1 MPLFRTRS
9 QRRPL
14 AGASARFA
22 RSTRIL
28 PLAAGL
34 LVGALTT
41 AAAAAAVDVS
51 IPGQP
56 LASALRELGRQTNL
70 TVQFSD
76 SAVAGMQS
84 VAVAG
89 RLEPEQALSRLL
101 EGHGLVHRVSGGVAV
116 VEQAPV
122 AGAAAADGG
131 VIMVPT
137 IEVTATGTKTEVPVS
152 EVPLS
157 VSVVSREEMD
167 KRGVQDFNSA
177 VSYSPGIRVVDY
189 PGGQGAADMYLRG
202 FRTINFLGQYRDG
215 LRGGF
220 NSYDAQVETY
230 GFEQIDVLRGPS
242 SVLYGQVMP
251 GGLVNMVTKRPPS
264 EPQHELQLQT
274 GSYDRRQGAV
284 DLGGPLDADGT
295 VLYRLTGLIRKSD
308 TQVDHSPDDRTYI
321 APALTWK
328 PTEDTSLTFLT
339 SYLRTEGGG
348 AEQSLPANG
357 TIRSN
362 PNGEIAHDLFI
373 GEPAH
378 NRAEVRNTSV
388 GYVLDHRINDTFSV
402 HSTTRYMATN
412 SAFDTIGVRTA
423 TLTNN
428 RLLQRSAQRRRQS
441 SDQVLTD
448 NNVESRF
455 ETGPL
460 HHTVLVGLD
469 YASYRRDEKRWA
481 GTVAALDVF
490 NPVYGSPVVLSTSP
504 AVDSTYKIRQTGIYM
519 QDQAEL
525 GRWLFTGGLRKDWVD
540 SKTHNN
546 LTRTIT
552 KIEDDAVTGRGAVM
566 YRFDMGLSPY
576 ASYSTSFL
584 PQIAAP
590 SFTGESFDPT
600 EGTQYEIGVKYQPN
614 GRRSFVTLAL
624 FDITQTNVL
633 SPDTAHR
640 GYYLQT
646 GEVRSRGVELE
657 GRAFLTDGL
666 TLNASYTY
674 TDAEVTEDNVNP
686 ATGTTTE
693 GNRMPSVPR
702 HMASAWIDYTFL
714 QGPLRGLGLGAGVR
728 YVGTTYDASN
738 TDKVDPYTLVDAA
751 VRYDL
756 GELSKSMTG
765 AEFAINA
772 TNLLDKEYYTPGFS
786 NGLVFA
792 GFERQ
797 VLATL
802 TYRW

>member
-1 MPLFRTRS
+1 MPVSRS
-9 QRRPL
+9 EFPR
-14 AGASARFA
+14 AGAADRPDRSARIP
-22 RSTRIL
+22 S
-28 PLAAGL
+28 LAACL
-34 LVGALTT
+34 LVGAFT
-41 AAAAAAVDVS
+41 AAAAAAPVDVS
-51 IPGQP
+51 ISGQS
-56 LASALRELGRQTNL
+56 LGSALRELERQAGL
-70 TVQFSD
+70 TLQFSD
-76 SAVAGMQS
+76 GAVAGIQS
-84 VAVAG
+84 GGVAG

-101 EGHGLVHRVSGGVAV
+101 EGHGLVYRVSGAVAV
-116 VEQAPV
+116 IEQAPAPAT
-122 AGAAAADGG
+122 AGGG
-131 VIMVPT
+131 TVIMMPA
-137 IEVTATGTKTEVPVS
+137 IEVTATGTKTEIPVS

-157 VSVVSREEMD
+157 VSVITREEMD

-177 VSYSPGIRVVDY
+177 VNYSPGIRVVDY

-220 NSYDAQVETY
+220 NGYDAMVETY

-251 GGLVNMVTKRPPS
+251 GGLVNMITKRPPS
-264 EPQHELQLQT
+264 EPLHELQLQT
-274 GSYDRRQGAV
+274 GSYGRRQAAV
-284 DLGGPLDADGT
+284 DLGGPLDAEGT
-295 VLYRLTGLIRKSD
+295 MLYRLTGLVRKSD
-308 TQVDHSPDDRTYI
+308 TQVDHTPDDRTYV
-321 APALTWK
+321 APTVTWK
-328 PTEDTSLTFLT
+328 PTEDTSLTLLT

-348 AEQSLPANG
+348 AEQSFPASG
-357 TIRSN
+357 TIAPN
-362 PNGEIAHDLFI
+362 PNGTIAHDLFI
-373 GEPAH
+373 GEPGH
-378 NRAEVRNTSV
+378 NRSEVRNTSV

-402 HSTTRYMATN
+402 NSTTRYMATN

-423 TLTNN
+423 TLTND
-428 RLLQRSAQRRRQS
+428 RLLQRNAQRRRQS

-460 HHTVLVGLD
+460 YHTVLFGLD
-469 YASYRRDEKRWA
+469 HASYRRNEKRWA

-490 NPVYGSPVVLSTSP
+490 NPLYGSPVVLSTSP
-504 AVDSTYKIRQTGIYM
+504 AVDASYKIRQTGVYA

-540 SKTHNN
+540 SKTRNN
-546 LTRTIT
+546 LTRADTTI
-552 KIEDDAVTGRGAVM
+552 KDDAVTGRGALM
-566 YRFDMGLSPY
+566 YRFDMGVSPY

-600 EGTQYEIGVKYQPN
+600 EGSQYEIGVKYQPN

-657 GRAFLTDGL
+657 GRADLTDGL

-686 ATGTTTE
+686 ITGTTTE

-702 HMASAWIDYTFL
+702 HMASAWVDYTVL
-714 QGPLRGLGLGAGVR
+714 DGPLRGLGLGAGVR
-728 YVGTTYDASN
+728 YIGTTYDASN
-738 TDKVDPYTLVDAA
+738 NDKVDPYTLIDAA

-756 GELSKSMTG
+756 GEVSESLDG
-765 AEFAINA
+765 GELAINA

-786 NGLVFA
+786 RGLVFA